1 MILLVP
7 ARSDDAAGKHGH
19 QYETAFDRGSR
30 LRVSGFSRP
39 AISDDQGQPCFEHRR
54 GRAQFQAVF

>member
-19 QYETAFDRGSR
+19 QYETAVDRGSR

-39 AISDDQGQPCFEHRR
+39 AISDDQGQPCFEH
-54 GRAQFQAVF
+54 